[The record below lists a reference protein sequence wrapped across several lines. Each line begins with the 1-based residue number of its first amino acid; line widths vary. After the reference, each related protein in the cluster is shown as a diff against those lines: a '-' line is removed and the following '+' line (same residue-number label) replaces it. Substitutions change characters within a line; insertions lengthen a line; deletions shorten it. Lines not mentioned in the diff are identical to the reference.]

1 MNLII
6 NSKIIKH
13 DLIDYRLDIV
23 AVDKSAV
30 ADPGEGPGGPAPP
43 PPPSPLP
50 PLLFLSETEARRAE
64 KKIFGDRPPYLKV
77 WNRHWSEQSVKGVTT

>member
-43 PPPSPLP
+43 PPPSPLSY
-50 PLLFLSETEARRAE
+50 F
-64 KKIFGDRPPYLKV
+64 
-77 WNRHWSEQSVKGVTT
+77 

>member
-1 MNLII
+1 MII

-30 ADPGEGPGGPAPP
+30 ADLGEGPGGPA

-50 PLLFLSETEARRAE
+50 PLLFLGQTEARRAE
-64 KKIFGDRPPYLKV
+64 KKILGDRPLISRSGTGIGL
-77 WNRHWSEQSVKGVTT
+77 NSL